1 MQTRRLG
8 QTDLQITPIGFG
20 AWAIGGEWRFGWGP
34 QDDDDSIAA
43 IRRAVAR
50 GMNWID
56 TAPAY
61 GLGHSEEVVASALRD
76 MPKSERPYVFTKC
89 TLVWDDTRTVSHNL
103 TAPSI
108 RREVEDSLRRLE
120 VERIDLYQMH
130 WPRWAAQADPS
141 PGSVEEAW
149 GTLAELQQA
158 GKLRHIG
165 VSNFT
170 VADLETARAIAP
182 VASLQPPYSLLRRD
196 VERELLPYCQHHG
209 IGVLVYS
216 PMLSGLLTGA
226 MTRERIAALPASD
239 WRRNNKEFQEPQLTK
254 NLALVEVLREVGAR
268 HGRSPGEV
276 AIAWVLRHPAV
287 TAAIVGGRS
296 AAQVDGVVG
305 AADLRLSAEETA
317 EVETALGSGL

>member
-1 MQTRRLG
+1 MQTRQLG
-8 QTDLQITPIGFG
+8 TTDLHLTPIGFG

-34 QDDDDSIAA
+34 QDDDASVAA
-43 IRRAVAR
+43 IRQAVAR

-61 GLGHSEEVVASALRD
+61 GLGHSEEVVARALRD
-76 MPKSERPYVFTKC
+76 VPAGERPLVFTKC
-89 TLVWDDTRTVSHNL
+89 TLVWDEHRTVSHNL
-103 TAPSI
+103 TGESI
-108 RREVEDSLRRLE
+108 RREVEGSLRRLE
-120 VERIDLYQMH
+120 VERLDLYQMH
-130 WPRWAAQADPS
+130 WPRWAAQQAPS

-149 GTLAELQQA
+149 ATLAELQRE
-158 GKLRHIG
+158 GKVRHIG

-170 VADLETARAIAP
+170 VADLDAARAIAP

-196 VERELLPYCQHHG
+196 VERELLPYCAEHG

-226 MTRERIAALPASD
+226 MTRERIERLAPGD
-239 WRRNNKEFQEPQLTK
+239 WRRNNIEFQEPRLTK
-254 NLALVEVLREVGAR
+254 NLALVEVLRAVGQRHAR
-268 HGRSPGEV
+268 GPGEV

-305 AADLRLSAEETA
+305 AADLELSAQDVA
-317 EVETALGSGL
+317 EIEAAL